1 MNNMTDSLIKLFE
14 RDLEALK
21 KELNLYESESD
32 MWKVKASI
40 SNSGGNL
47 CLHIVG
53 NLLHFVGHVIGGSD
67 YVRNR
72 PAEFELKSVPL
83 KDLLDQVETTR
94 IKVIEVL
101 KNLNND
107 DLERKYPID
116 VLKYEMTT
124 GYFLIHLYGHLNYHL
139 GQVNYH
145 RRMI

>member
-1 MNNMTDSLIKLFE
+1 MNNMTNSLIKLFE

-21 KELNLYESESD
+21 KELNQYESESD
-32 MWKVKASI
+32 MWKVKDSI

-72 PAEFELKSVPL
+72 TAEFESKNIPL
-83 KDLLDQVETTR
+83 KDLLDQVEATR
-94 IKVIEVL
+94 IKVIEVVKSL
-101 KNLNND
+101 SNE
-107 DLERKYPID
+107 DLERKFPID

-139 GQVNYH
+139 GQINYH